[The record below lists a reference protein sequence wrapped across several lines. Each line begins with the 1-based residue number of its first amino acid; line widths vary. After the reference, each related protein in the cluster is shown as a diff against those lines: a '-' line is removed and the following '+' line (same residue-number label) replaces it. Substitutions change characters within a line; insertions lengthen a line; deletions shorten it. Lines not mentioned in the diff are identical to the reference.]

1 MVTAS
6 FLSSPGSSSSVDAK
20 INESAE
26 KGRRRKICK
35 FAVHKTAGGVRQ
47 QSKLVDSQ
55 EVGLEGEKKPRP
67 VCRQVM
73 AHMAA

>member
-20 INESAE
+20 INESVE

-35 FAVHKTAGGVRQ
+35 FAVHKTADGVRQ

-55 EVGLEGEKKPRP
+55 EVGLWAPDP
-67 VCRQVM
+67 MQDVDVLS
-73 AHMAA
+73 A